1 VVLAVGTLAL
11 AASTL
16 VGGIAIAVAI
26 GVYFALSAASEV
38 LLQTQLQHEI
48 EGSARATVTS
58 LAKMAQ
64 HACEP
69 AYLLYIGAIAQ
80 VWSFSA
86 AFVAVAAL
94 TFALAIVFATIAP
107 AQGR

>member
-1 VVLAVGTLAL
+1 M
-11 AASTL
+11 
-16 VGGIAIAVAI
+16 
-26 GVYFALSAASEV
+26 
-38 LLQTQLQHEI
+38 
-48 EGSARATVTS
+48 TS

-80 VWSFSA
+80 IWSFSA
-86 AFVAVAAL
+86 AFAAVAAL